1 MKSFFRSRPA
11 VVVFAVVIVTHVV
24 LGIAMFGPSTSA
36 NLSDLPAAMLD
47 ADEGE
52 LGTQLRAADI
62 ELIEWQSIDS
72 EKELSELLEDKSVAA
87 GLVIPEGAS
96 EALPAL
102 AGEQPEPVTLELIVN
117 VGRHAQAAQAAETAL
132 RALVDGVAAQISTQ
146 TLAGL
151 TEAGV
156 AVDTEAVPV
165 LAGPV
170 QLDVTYVNAPA
181 SPTAAQTPLVLVAML
196 WIGSLL
202 AVLISYLSLHR
213 RDITPTGFIGA
224 QLIVAAG
231 LAILQPLSILAVGTW
246 ILGLDITLTW
256 TMFGVLALTTVMF
269 FLIQS
274 SILNL
279 RGFAGW
285 PILLLL
291 WLFTF
296 TLLPVSVEALAT
308 GYRVFIHSWLP
319 TRFPH
324 EALQGILFFDG
335 AGRASQM
342 IWISAAIAVGALIL
356 LLVSYAR
363 LSRIDLTVN
372 PLAKR
377 LATTLPTDDTGRS
390 DEPSSDRAGGD
401 SFRPDMHG
409 QPRRR

>member
-72 EKELSELLEDKSVAA
+72 EQELSELLEDKSVAA

-96 EALPAL
+96 EALRAL

-202 AVLISYLSLHR
+202 AVLISYLGLHR

-224 QLIVAAG
+224 QLTVAAG